1 MMQFVSEDIEQ
12 YCKDFSG
19 QDSELLKELSQAT
32 WEMEEIPQM
41 LCGSLVGGLL
51 QFLIKI
57 SGAERVLE
65 IGMFTG
71 YSTLK
76 MAEALPDDGEIHSC
90 ELMENH
96 VKTAKGWFEKSEVN
110 YKIHIHEG
118 DAIKTLEEFRVGT
131 FDMIFVDAD
140 KTGYPEYY
148 RKGNALLKKGGIA
161 VFDNMLWSGTVL
173 NPDDKESKSLRET
186 AELIKNNHRLEPL
199 LLPVRDG
206 VMIYRKVN

>member
-1 MMQFVSEDIEQ
+1 MYLVSKDIEQ
-12 YCKDFSG
+12 YCKDLSS
-19 QDSELLKELSQAT
+19 QDSELLKELSQVT

-51 QFLIKI
+51 QLLIKI
-57 SGAERVLE
+57 SGAERILE

-110 YKIHIHEG
+110 YKIHVHEG
-118 DAIKTLEEFRVGT
+118 DAIKILEEFSIGT

-140 KTGYPEYY
+140 KIGYPEYY

-173 NPDDKESKSLRET
+173 NPDDKESKALRET

-206 VMIYRKVN
+206 VMVYRKVN

>member
-1 MMQFVSEDIEQ
+1 MQFVSEDIEQ

>member
-1 MMQFVSEDIEQ
+1 MYFVSEDIEQ

-51 QFLIKI
+51 QLLIKI

-90 ELMENH
+90 ELMQKHIE
-96 VKTAKGWFEKSEVN
+96 TAKRWFQQSRVN
-110 YKIHIHEG
+110 HKIHVHHGE
-118 DAIKTLEEFRVGT
+118 AVKTLEEFKKRS
-131 FDMIFVDAD
+131 FDLMFVDAD
-140 KTGYPEYY
+140 KVNYPKYH
-148 RKGNALLKKGGIA
+148 RKGMTLLKKGGLA

-173 NPDDKESKSLRET
+173 NPDDRESKALRET
-186 AELIKNNHRLEPL
+186 AELIKNNPRLEQL

-206 VMIYRKVN
+206 VMIYRKLK

>member
-1 MMQFVSEDIEQ
+1 MRFVSEDIEQ
-12 YCKDFSG
+12 YCKDLSS
-19 QDSELLKELSQAT
+19 QDSELLIELSNKT
-32 WEMEEIPQM
+32 WETEDIPQM

-51 QFLIKI
+51 QMLINI
-57 SGAERVLE
+57 SGAERILE

-76 MAEALPDDGEIHSC
+76 MAEALPDHGEIHSC

-96 VKTAKGWFEKSEVN
+96 IKTAKGWFEKSEVN

-118 DAIKTLEEFRVGT
+118 DAIKTLEEFSVGT

-140 KTGYPEYY
+140 KIAYPEYY

-173 NPDDKESKSLRET
+173 NPNDNESKALRET
-186 AELIKNNHRLEPL
+186 AELIKNDDRLEQL

-206 VMIYRKVN
+206 VMIYQKVN

>member
-1 MMQFVSEDIEQ
+1 MYFVSEDIEQ

-76 MAEALPDDGEIHSC
+76 MAEALPYHGEIHSC

>member
-1 MMQFVSEDIEQ
+1 MHLVSEDIEH
-12 YCKDFSG
+12 YCKVHSLG
-19 QDSELLKELSQAT
+19 DSKLLTELSKST
-32 WEMEEIPQM
+32 WESEEIPQM

-51 QFLIKI
+51 QMLIKI
-57 SGAERVLE
+57 SGAKRVLE

-90 ELMENH
+90 ELMEKH
-96 VKTAKGWFEKSEVN
+96 ILTAKGWFKKSDVN
-110 YKIHIHEG
+110 HKITVHQG
-118 DAIKTLEEFRVGT
+118 PALTSLENFRAGS
-131 FDMIFVDAD
+131 FDMMFVDAD

-148 RKGNALLKKGGIA
+148 KRGTALLKKGGIA
-161 VFDNMLWSGTVL
+161 VFDNMLWSGTVMD
-173 NPDDKESKSLRET
+173 PKDEDAKALRET

-206 VMIYRKVN
+206 VMIYRKVR